1 MSRALA
7 VCETTMARSRRLML
21 QGNGDEAARTAARIY
36 DCRGRASLRCPRA
49 RICAKRFPAPPRT
62 PTTMANQPGLLV
74 ADSPARNIVVNGH
87 RTRHGVIN
95 VETAADKL
103 GNEIVV
109 RTLDLDLARGY
120 EDSGMRTF
128 LAMYEAKQ
136 RPTMNDIGLDT
147 LARHSWLPW
156 LYKMGFNDPHNPRY
170 LHCGDGIVTYFGTD
184 HTGRTL
190 GDLGS
195 DSHRLI
201 MGGISSRVR
210 LEGRPHYGRITRV
223 LNMPGAIPSLSYRRL
238 EVPIFEGSSVTGS
251 LVYFSTE
258 G

>member
-1 MSRALA
+1 
-7 VCETTMARSRRLML
+7 ML
-21 QGNGDEAARTAARIY
+21 QGHGDEAAKTAARIY

-49 RICAKRFPAPPRT
+49 RICAKRFPAPT
-62 PTTMANQPGLLV
+62 LTSTTKPDEPGLLV
-74 ADSPARNIVVNGH
+74 TDTPARNIIVNGH

-128 LAMYEAKQ
+128 LAMYEEMR
-136 RPTMNDIGLDT
+136 RPTFDDIGFDR
-147 LARHSWLPW
+147 LAQHSWMPW
-156 LYKMGFNDPHNPRY
+156 LYRMGFEDPNNPRY
-170 LHCGDGIVTYFGTD
+170 LHCGDGIVNHFGAN

-195 DSHRLI
+195 DSHRLV
-201 MGGISSRVR
+201 MGGISRKVRV
-210 LEGRPHYGRITRV
+210 EGRPHYGRITRV
-223 LNMPGAIPSLSYRRL
+223 LRVPGAIPSLSYRRL
-238 EVPIFEGSSVTGS
+238 EVPIFDGASVTGS
-251 LVYFSTE
+251 LVYFSAE
-258 G
+258 C